1 MSGPDALTPIEFRR
15 RLLRWYD
22 HHGRRDLPW
31 QTRRSPYRVW
41 VSEIMLQQTRVG
53 TVIPYY
59 RRFLQRFPSIK
70 ALAGAPL
77 DEVLHHWTG
86 LGYYARARNLH
97 KAAQRIVDGHKG
109 RFPREIDAVAGL
121 PGIGRS
127 TAGAIL
133 ALACDQRQPILDGN
147 VKRVLTRL
155 HGIAEP
161 PSRRTVE
168 TRLWELAE
176 RYTPARRAAA
186 YTQAIMDLG
195 ATVCLPR
202 APLCEQCPV
211 ATGCAARRSGE
222 PERYPGKEARKTLP
236 ERHTTMVIIHD
247 RQQHAVLLQKRPPSG
262 IWGGLWSFPEHER
275 GNNEDLPG
283 WCRRN
288 YGLEIEI
295 DGARPA
301 FRHTF
306 SHFHLDITAVTAR
319 AVGTS
324 PRVMEAADTLW
335 YNLDRTEKRGLAA
348 PVKRLLDELRT
359 DL

>member
-1 MSGPDALTPIEFRR
+1 
-15 RLLRWYD
+15 
-22 HHGRRDLPW
+22 
-31 QTRRSPYRVW
+31 
-41 VSEIMLQQTRVG
+41 MLQQTRVG

-59 RRFLQRFPSIK
+59 RAFLKRFPSIK
-70 ALAGAPL
+70 ALAAAPL

-97 KAAQRIVDGHKG
+97 KTAQRIVSEHGG
-109 RFPREIDAVAGL
+109 RFPREVDEVAAL

-133 ALACDQRQPILDGN
+133 ALACDQPQPILDGN

-161 PSRRTVE
+161 PARRSVE
-168 TRLWELAE
+168 THLWELAD
-176 RYTPARRAAA
+176 RYTPTRRAAD

-195 ATVCLPR
+195 ATLCLPR
-202 APLCEQCPV
+202 TPLCGQCPV
-211 ATGCAARRSGE
+211 AKGCVARQSGE
-222 PERYPGKEARKTLP
+222 PESYPGKEARKSLP
-236 ERHTTMVIIHD
+236 ERRTTMVIIHD
-247 RQQHAVLLQKRPPSG
+247 REQGAVLLEKRPPAG
-262 IWGGLWSFPEHER
+262 IWGGLWSFPEREHD
-275 GNNEDLPG
+275 GKDDLLQ

-295 DGARPA
+295 DGERPS

-306 SHFHLDITAVTAR
+306 SHFHLDITPVTAR

-324 PRVMEAADTLW
+324 ERIMETADTLW

-359 DL
+359 NS